1 MISPF
6 GTGRFSGWD
15 AQHPQP
21 DCGDGPAPPFAA
33 VLEGLPGAEG
43 WAAEDSLQ
51 GGEGQDW
58 RMPAAG
64 GRCGWSVSARLGGRS
79 DFTAP
84 STPSPGARTIPSP
97 PCRVP
102 PGARLF
108 RRIAAS
114 APSGSS
120 RPFPPGDRA
129 ASRRELRPL
138 WLAGARPRPSRRA
151 AALPP
156 SSRPPAAGTRV
167 AAYKRG
173 GARASPPLPAA
184 ERTGRNGGR

>member
-43 WAAEDSLQ
+43 WLAKILCRAGRGKI
-51 GGEGQDW
+51 GGCQL
-58 RMPAAG
+58 RG
-64 GRCGWSVSARLGGRS
+64 GRCGWSISACLGGGS
-79 DFTAP
+79 DSIAP
-84 STPSPGARTIPSP
+84 STPTPGARTLPSP
-97 PCRVP
+97 PSRGP

-114 APSGSS
+114 APSASA

-173 GARASPPLPAA
+173 GARASPSLLAA
-184 ERTGRNGGR
+184 ERTGRYGGR